1 MARASKKRSTA
12 VEKAL
17 HKFGA
22 ESIEKLAGIA
32 DSDETPQ
39 KLRADIWRWFAE
51 MEFGKPTSKQ
61 QTDNSVQDTHEIAFE
76 GELEEWS
83 R

>member
-1 MARASKKRSTA
+1 MGASKKRNTA
-12 VEKAL
+12 VERAL

-32 DSDETPQ
+32 DSEETPQ

-51 MEFGKPTSKQ
+51 MEFGKPSTKQ
-61 QTDNSVQDTHEIAFE
+61 QTDDGVPSPSEVVFE

>member
-1 MARASKKRSTA
+1 MGRASRKKNTK
-12 VEKAL
+12 VERAL

-22 ESIEKLAGIA
+22 ESIEKLVIIA
-32 DSDETPQ
+32 DSEETPA

-61 QTDNSVQDTHEIAFE
+61 SVDDTKADEGEIVFE
-76 GELEEWS
+76 GDLEEWS